1 MNSAESSITD
11 IETYM
16 NKLGA
21 QARVASREISSAST
35 GDKNKALLAIAAAIN
50 SSRASLMEAN
60 KKDLE
65 AGSEQGLESALM
77 DRLELSDARIDIM
90 IEGLHQV
97 AALDDPVG
105 EVSDLK
111 YRPSGIQVG

>member
-35 GDKNKALLAIAAAIN
+35 GDKHKALLAIAAAIN
-50 SSRASLMEAN
+50 SSRASHM
-60 KKDLE
+60 
-65 AGSEQGLESALM
+65 
-77 DRLELSDARIDIM
+77 
-90 IEGLHQV
+90 
-97 AALDDPVG
+97 
-105 EVSDLK
+105 
-111 YRPSGIQVG
+111 